1 MKKIALEEHFYIE
14 GFPHPS
20 RDNQADASAA
30 YIDYALPR
38 LPDVDNLR
46 LADMDRA
53 GIEIAVLS
61 HFAPGPHA
69 ERDAAKANVAAQRGN
84 DGLAAIVARHPTRYR
99 GFAMLAMHDPK
110 AAADELERSVKQ
122 LGFVGALLNGQTQ
135 GFYYDDPRYLPFWE
149 RVAALDVPIYLHPG
163 HPQEVPA
170 VYQGYRGLNGAVW
183 GWMAETGGHALRLVM
198 SGLFDRLPT
207 LTIIVGHMGESLPYS
222 LWRIDSR
229 YAIGRH
235 KVTLQHKP
243 SHYIRNNFV
252 ITTAGVFDPV
262 PLRCAIDAMGE
273 DRVLF
278 SVDYPLEY
286 SDAAARFIE
295 DAPMTETRRR
305 KICWDNAARVLK
317 I

>member
-14 GFPHPS
+14 GFPHPT
-20 RDNQADASAA
+20 RENRAEADPTYFA
-30 YIDYALPR
+30 YADPR

-46 LADMDRA
+46 ITDMDRA

-61 HFAPGPHA
+61 HFAPGPHG
-69 ERDAAKANVAAQRGN
+69 ERDAAKANAAAQKGN
-84 DGLAAIVARHPTRYR
+84 DGLAGIVARHPTRYR
-99 GFAMLAMHDPK
+99 GFAMLAMHHPK
-110 AAADELERSVKQ
+110 AAADELERSVKE

-149 RVAALDVPIYLHPG
+149 RVAALGVPIYLHPG

-207 LTIIVGHMGESLPYS
+207 LTIIIGHMGESLPYS

-243 SHYIRNNFV
+243 SHYIRGNFV

-262 PLRCAIDAMGE
+262 PLACAIAAMGE

-286 SDAAARFIE
+286 SDEAARFIE
-295 DAPMTETRRR
+295 DAPMTEARRQ

>member
-46 LADMDRA
+46 IADMDRA

-69 ERDAAKANVAAQRGN
+69 ERDDAKANIAAQKGN

-110 AAADELERSVKQ
+110 EAADELDRAVRQ
-122 LGFVGALLNGQTQ
+122 LGFKGALLNGHTH
-135 GFYYDDPRYLPFWE
+135 GVYLDDPRYLGFWE
-149 RVAALDVPIYLHPG
+149 RVAALDVPIYLHPT
-163 HPQEVPA
+163 HPVTTPA
-170 VYQGYRGLNGAVW
+170 VFEGYPGLGASMW
-183 GWMAETGGHALRLVM
+183 GWMAETGGHALRLVL
-198 SGLFDRLPT
+198 SGLFDRLPR
-207 LTIIVGHMGESLPYS
+207 LTILLGHMGEALPFL

-229 YAIGRH
+229 FKIYKP
-235 KVTLQHKP
+235 KVALQKPP
-243 SHYIRNNFV
+243 SHYIRENFMV
-252 ITTAGVFDPV
+252 TTAGTFAHDP
-262 PLRCAIDAMGE
+262 LLCTLSALGE
-273 DRVLF
+273 DRVMF

-286 SDAAARFIE
+286 SDQAAEFI
-295 DAPMTETRRR
+295 DTAPLTETVRA
-305 KICWDNAARVLK
+305 KVCYGNAARVLK
-317 I
+317 L